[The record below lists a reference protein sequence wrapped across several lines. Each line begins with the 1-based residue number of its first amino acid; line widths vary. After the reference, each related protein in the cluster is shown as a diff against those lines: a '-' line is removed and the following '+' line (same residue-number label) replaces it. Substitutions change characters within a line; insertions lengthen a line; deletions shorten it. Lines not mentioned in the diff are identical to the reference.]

1 MNTTILDKMLKM
13 VERASDK
20 VGYDID
26 NNKDYIA
33 LCQLVTDVQVNE
45 KVPTFEEKKWTGEV
59 LEMFFDALGLNYG
72 RTLFQLVDEA
82 YGVK

>member
-72 RTLFQLVDEA
+72 RTLFQLVDEV
-82 YGVK
+82 YGVN

>member
-1 MNTTILDKMLKM
+1 MNTVIIDRMIVIVQNSCDKI
-13 VERASDK
+13 
-20 VGYDID
+20 GYDID
-26 NNKDYIA
+26 SNTEYVA

-45 KVPTFEEKKWTGEV
+45 KIPTFEEKKWASEV

-72 RTLFQLVDEA
+72 RTLFQLVDEF

>member
-26 NNKDYIA
+26 NNKDYVA

-45 KVPTFEEKKWTGEV
+45 KVPTFEEKKWAGEI
-59 LEMFFDALGLNYG
+59 LEMFFDALSMNYG
-72 RTLFQLVDEA
+72 RTLFQLVDEV
-82 YGVK
+82 YGVN

>member
-26 NNKDYIA
+26 NNKDYVT

-45 KVPTFEEKKWTGEV
+45 KVPTYEEKKWTGEV

-72 RTLFQLVDEA
+72 RTLFQLVDEV

>member
-72 RTLFQLVDEA
+72 RTLFQLVDEV

>member
-1 MNTTILDKMLKM
+1 MNTVIIDRMIVMVQNSCDKI
-13 VERASDK
+13 
-20 VGYDID
+20 GYDID
-26 NNKDYIA
+26 SNTEYVA

-45 KVPTFEEKKWTGEV
+45 KIPTFEEKKWASEV

-72 RTLFQLVDEA
+72 RTLFQLVDEF